1 MVEDLNLKID
11 HFNSVIVRFEN
22 IAIKLEKVERKEKI
36 EKSEQKNLYASIV
49 RKNKRF
55 KKCLK
60 RRSSDC
66 LQGQRV
72 NLKI

>member
-36 EKSEQKNLYASIV
+36 EKSEQKSLYASIV
-49 RKNKRF
+49 RKNLPVMIVK
-55 KKCLK
+55 
-60 RRSSDC
+60 
-66 LQGQRV
+66 
-72 NLKI
+72 LKIVIRTV